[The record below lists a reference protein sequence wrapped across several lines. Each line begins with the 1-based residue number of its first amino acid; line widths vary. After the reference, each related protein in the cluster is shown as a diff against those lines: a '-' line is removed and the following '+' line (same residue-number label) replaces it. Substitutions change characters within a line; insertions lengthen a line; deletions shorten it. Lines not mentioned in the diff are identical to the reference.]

1 MTTHLLLLILAGL
14 LTLPS
19 CASPPEQSTSQP
31 LPAEVLLRQA
41 QCGATTPS
49 PKAIWIDS
57 LQTLEG
63 KTSGFISAETVTSQ
77 ESPVQL
83 EFGTNSALRAAL
95 NQVDFTQYGVLLISM
110 GRQPTAGYGLGY
122 EGGSAQLHDDI
133 LEVRVSWQEPEPGYL
148 TAQVLT
154 SPCLL
159 LKLPAVTFQKIRV
172 LDQKGQVRVT
182 TVR

>member
-1 MTTHLLLLILAGL
+1 MTTPSLLLILAGL

-31 LPAEVLLRQA
+31 LPAEVLLKQA
-41 QCGATTPS
+41 QCGATNPS

-57 LQTLEG
+57 LQSLEG
-63 KTSGFISAETVTSQ
+63 ETGGFTLAETVTSQ
-77 ESPVQL
+77 DSLAQL
-83 EFGTNSALRAAL
+83 DFGTHSTLRAAL
-95 NQVDFTQYGVLLISM
+95 NGVDFTQYGVLLISM
-110 GRQPTAGYGLGY
+110 GRQPTAGYGLDY
-122 EGGSAQLHDDI
+122 EGGSAQLHGNT
-133 LEVRVSWQEPEPGYL
+133 LEVRVSWQEPEPAYL

-172 LDQKGQVRVT
+172 LDQKGQIRVT